1 MAYPLTAPLVQRTFD
16 RVQPELE
23 NVKTP
28 ALEIQAGAAAGT
40 PAYNIINLGQA
51 CITYRA
57 DFTAIAGNP
66 ALLAQLIPY
75 VQAQLAG
82 ATALS
87 VTSEYTNLNTLCGNL
102 LTAIGT
108 DYPRDGSGRLLDR
121 TFSATLG
128 IVWVNLTTA
137 QLPNVLPA
145 ISAFLAAMS

>member
-1 MAYPLTAPLVQRTFD
+1 VAYPLTAPLVEATFD
-16 RVQPELE
+16 RVQAELA

-28 ALEIQAGAAAGT
+28 ALEIQAGAAVGT
-40 PAYNIINLGQA
+40 PAYNVINLGQA
-51 CITYRA
+51 CISYRA
-57 DFTAIAGNP
+57 DFSVISGNS

-82 ATALS
+82 ASALS
-87 VTSEYTNLNTLCGNL
+87 VTAEYTNLNTLCGNI

-121 TFSATLG
+121 TFSGTQG

-145 ISAFLAAMS
+145 ISAFLAAMN